1 MNDPRVTELVDQAFD
16 YRGYVTL
23 RRKDGSELV
32 GFVYDRGATHL
43 ELFDQTATRRVRVAI
58 EEIADI
64 VLTGEDAARK
74 SQEIWER
81 RRGALEPRETP
92 ALGGWD
98 DSRPILI
105 LVALERELRSVA
117 RAFGWTARGNRARGR
132 FRGSD
137 VIIVAVGLGGGSRN
151 AVAKENPRLIINCG
165 FSGGL
170 DPALAPGDLVLAT
183 SVVGEDGDEV
193 ATTESL
199 RASVAR
205 ALRGL
210 RCSQG
215 KIVSTTEVAATT
227 VEKSA
232 LARTGALAV
241 DMESYPAARAAV
253 EAGVPWLAL
262 RVILDPFGTSL
273 PAFTREPHRSYL
285 GPALMHALSG
295 PRGVMELVQLAGRA
309 RRAGASLELALR
321 RLGGSLVT
329 VEAHA

>member
-1 MNDPRVTELVDQAFD
+1 MNDPRVTELVDRAFD

-32 GFVYDRGATHL
+32 GFVYDRGASYL

-64 VLTGEDAARK
+64 ALTGEDTARK

-81 RRGALEPRETP
+81 RKGTLEPRETP

-105 LVALERELRSVA
+105 LVALGRELRCVA
-117 RAFGWTARGNRARGR
+117 RAFGLVVRGSRARGR
-132 FRGSD
+132 FEGSD
-137 VIIVAVGLGGGSRN
+137 VVALAVGLGGGSRN
-151 AVAKENPRLIINCG
+151 AVVEERPRLIVSCG

-170 DPALAPGDLVLAT
+170 DPSLAPGDVVLAT
-183 SVVGEDGDEV
+183 SVIGEDGDDV

-199 RASVAR
+199 RTSAAH

-210 RCSQG
+210 RYSEG
-215 KIVSTTEVAATT
+215 KIVCTTEVATT
-227 VEKSA
+227 PEEKRA

-253 EAGVPWLAL
+253 EAGVPLLAL
-262 RVILDPFGTSL
+262 RAVLDPLGTSL
-273 PAFTREPHRSYL
+273 PAFTREPQRFYL
-285 GPALMHALSG
+285 GPALVHALSG
-295 PRGVMELVQLAGRA
+295 PRAVVELLQLAGRA
-309 RRAGASLELALR
+309 RRAAASLESALR
-321 RLGGSLVT
+321 RVAGPLAS

>member
-16 YRGYVTL
+16 YRGYVTV
-23 RRKDGSELV
+23 RRKDGTELV
-32 GFVYDRGATHL
+32 GFVYDRGASHL
-43 ELFDQTATRRVRVAI
+43 ELFDEKATQRVRVAI

-64 VLTGEDAARK
+64 ALTGEDTARK
-74 SQEIWER
+74 SHEIWER
-81 RRGALEPRETP
+81 RKGTLEPRETP

-105 LVALERELRSVA
+105 LVALKRELRIVA
-117 RAFGWTARGNRARGR
+117 RAFGFTARGKRGRGR

-137 VIIVAVGLGGGSRN
+137 VIIAAVGLGGGSRD
-151 AVAKENPRLIINCG
+151 AVAKENPRLILSCG

-170 DPALAPGDLVLAT
+170 DPSLLAGDVVVAT
-183 SVVGEDGDEV
+183 SVVGEDGEEV
-193 ATTESL
+193 ASSEAL
-199 RASVAR
+199 RHSAVR
-205 ALRGL
+205 ALHGL
-210 RCSQG
+210 RCLEG
-215 KIVSTTEVAATT
+215 KILCTTEVAATPE
-227 VEKSA
+227 EKSA

-262 RVILDPFGTSL
+262 RVVLDPLGTSL
-273 PAFTREPHRSYL
+273 PAFTREPQRSYL

-295 PRGVMELVQLAGRA
+295 PRAVVELMQLAGRA

-321 RLGGSLVT
+321 RLGGELVQA
-329 VEAHA
+329 EARA

>member
-16 YRGYVTL
+16 YRGYVTV

-32 GFVYDRGATHL
+32 GFVYDRGASHL
-43 ELFDQTATRRVRVAI
+43 ELFDQTATQRIRVPI
-58 EEIADI
+58 DEIADI
-64 VLTGEDAARK
+64 ALTGEDTARK

-81 RRGALEPRETP
+81 RKGTLEPRETP

-98 DSRPILI
+98 DARPILV
-105 LVALERELRSVA
+105 LVALERELRTVA
-117 RAFGWTARGNRARGR
+117 RAFGFTGRGNRARGR

-151 AVAKENPRLIINCG
+151 AVADENPRLIVSCG

-170 DPALAPGDLVLAT
+170 DSELAPGDLVLAT
-183 SVVGEDGDEV
+183 SVIGEDGDEV
-193 ATTESL
+193 ATTEAVRS
-199 RASVAR
+199 AAAR
-205 ALRGL
+205 ALQGL
-210 RCSQG
+210 RCSAG
-215 KIVSTTEVAATT
+215 KILCTTEVAGTPE
-227 VEKSA
+227 EKRA
-232 LARTGALAV
+232 LASTGALAV

-262 RVILDPFGTSL
+262 RVVLDPLGTSL
-273 PAFTREPHRSYL
+273 PAFTREPQRSYL

-295 PRGVMELVQLAGRA
+295 PRAVVELVQLAGRA

-321 RLGGSLVT
+321 RLG
-329 VEAHA
+329 EAIVPLEART

>member
-16 YRGYVTL
+16 YRGYVTV

-32 GFVYDRGATHL
+32 GFVYDRGASHL
-43 ELFDQTATRRVRVAI
+43 ELFDQTATQRIRVPI
-58 EEIADI
+58 DEIADI
-64 VLTGEDAARK
+64 ALTGEDTARK

-81 RRGALEPRETP
+81 RKGTLEPRETP

-98 DSRPILI
+98 DARPILV
-105 LVALERELRSVA
+105 LVALERELRTVA
-117 RAFGWTARGNRARGR
+117 RAFGFTGRGNRARGR

-151 AVAKENPRLIINCG
+151 AVADENPRLIVSCG

-170 DPALAPGDLVLAT
+170 DSELAPGDLVLAT
-183 SVVGEDGDEV
+183 SVIGEDGDEV
-193 ATTESL
+193 ATTEAVRS
-199 RASVAR
+199 AAAR
-205 ALRGL
+205 ALQGL
-210 RCSQG
+210 RCSEG
-215 KIVSTTEVAATT
+215 KILCTTEVAGTPE
-227 VEKSA
+227 EKRA
-232 LARTGALAV
+232 LASTGALAV

-262 RVILDPFGTSL
+262 RVVLDPLGTSL
-273 PAFTREPHRSYL
+273 PAFTREPQRSYL

-295 PRGVMELVQLAGRA
+295 PRAVVELLQLAGRA

-321 RLGGSLVT
+321 RLG
-329 VEAHA
+329 EAIVPLEARA